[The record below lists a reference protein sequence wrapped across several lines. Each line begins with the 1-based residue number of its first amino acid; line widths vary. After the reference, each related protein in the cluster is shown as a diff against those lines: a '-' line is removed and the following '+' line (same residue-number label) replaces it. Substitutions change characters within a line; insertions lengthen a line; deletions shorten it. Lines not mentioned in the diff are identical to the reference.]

1 MLISDHLVTGTFRQ
15 ENLRFFFLRFT
26 QLNEVYSVPKN
37 FEEQLSKI
45 LDIKSHKVIIR
56 NMKNLI

>member
-1 MLISDHLVTGTFRQ
+1 MLIFDHLVTGTFRQ
-15 ENLRFFFLRFT
+15 ESLRFFFLRFT

>member
-1 MLISDHLVTGTFRQ
+1 MKS
-15 ENLRFFFLRFT
+15 
-26 QLNEVYSVPKN
+26 SVPKN